1 MNNQLQLWIGI
12 ANKILNIRLYI
23 KRALKIETLETENQ
37 SLKEVIQIFL
47 TNSNN
52 WGQVSFKI
60 SWGIVVYDYN

>member
-12 ANKILNIRLYI
+12 ANKILSIRLYI

-60 SWGIVVYDYN
+60 SWGIAVYDYN

>member
-1 MNNQLQLWIGI
+1 MNNQLQLWIGT
-12 ANKILNIRLYI
+12 ANKILSIRLYI

>member
-1 MNNQLQLWIGI
+1 MDNQLQLWIGI
-12 ANKILNIRLYI
+12 ANKILSIRLYI

>member
-12 ANKILNIRLYI
+12 ANKILSIRLYI

>member
-12 ANKILNIRLYI
+12 ANKILSMRLYI
-23 KRALKIETLETENQ
+23 KRALKIETLEIENQ